1 MKTATKV
8 LKRLRV
14 CFCVTG
20 PGRLLGGGGTPCVS
34 VAPDLLRAPLVPRWP
49 ERMLLSRVGA
59 DVLQYSGTVI
69 SSKCL
74 NQHCRI

>member
-14 CFCVTG
+14 CLCATG
-20 PGRLLGGGGTPCVS
+20 PGRLLGGGGTPHVS

-49 ERMLLSRVGA
+49 ERTLLTQVGA
-59 DVLQYSGTVI
+59 DVLQYSGTVM
-69 SSKCL
+69 SFTCL
-74 NQHCRI
+74 NQHCGI